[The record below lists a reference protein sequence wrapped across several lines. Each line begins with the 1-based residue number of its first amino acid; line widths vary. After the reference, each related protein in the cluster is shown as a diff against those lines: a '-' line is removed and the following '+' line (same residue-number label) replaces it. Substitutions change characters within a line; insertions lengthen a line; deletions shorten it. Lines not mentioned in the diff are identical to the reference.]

1 MAEAAIAAG
10 QKLAQALTPGN
21 HDLPPPASRTELK
34 LVKSVNPVDWL
45 KVGRSQIWRG
55 ELDEPL

>member
-1 MAEAAIAAG
+1 MSENT
-10 QKLAQALTPGN
+10 LVLTY
-21 HDLPPPASRTELK
+21 PPASRTELK
-34 LVKSVNPVDWL
+34 LVKSVNPIDWQ